1 REEAAAPPKRRH
13 TPKPVRAPNQ
23 LDLLQPSPAP
33 AASPAAPHPL
43 RALIARSRVF
53 TEAGL
58 PEARKAQVLAA
69 IDFLARR
76 DGEQAPLGAFAV
88 AMGTVATRARGLVE
102 VLAERLNVDGF
113 MLLSYDAA
121 SDLVKLDAAKL
132 KQIYGES

>member
-1 REEAAAPPKRRH
+1 M
-13 TPKPVRAPNQ
+13 V
-23 LDLLQPSPAP
+23 D
-33 AASPAAPHPL
+33 PL
-43 RALIARSRVF
+43 RAVVERSRVF
-53 TEAGL
+53 AEAGL

-88 AMGTVATRARGLVE
+88 AMGIVAMRARGLVE

-113 MLLSYDAA
+113 MLLSYDPV

-132 KQIYGES
+132 KQIYGDS